1 MAEDDL
7 DLDVEQK
14 KSGGK
19 KILIFA
25 LIGVFVLGLGATTTV
40 LLLSGGDEVVDQAD
54 EGGDD
59 AKSANK
65 KAKKKKRKKKS
76 HKKKHNG
83 TPHYTDLDPIVVNL
97 NDPDSGV
104 RFLQVAFT
112 LQTGSAADADKVKLH
127 MPVIRH
133 HLNLLLSSQKFNEL
147 KTRAGKIKL
156 QRTSLRTLKRA
167 LDDVAGEK
175 IVQQVFIRSIVGQ

>member
-14 KSGGK
+14 KGGGK

-40 LLLSGGDEVVDQAD
+40 LLLSGGDEVADQAD
-54 EGGDD
+54 EGGNE
-59 AKSANK
+59 AKAAKK
-65 KAKKKKRKKKS
+65 KAKKKSKKKS

-83 TPHYTDLDPIVVNL
+83 TPHYTDLEPIVVNL

-112 LQTGSAADADKVKLH
+112 LQTGSTADADKVKLH

-133 HLNLLLSSQKFNEL
+133 HLNLLLSGQKFNEL

-156 QRTSLRTLKRA
+156 QRTSLRTLRKA